1 MKREPTRKRVSCN
14 TITVFV
20 LDCWFCFSGRRIKFY
35 LLGKLLHKWENEV
48 TKTRQDVD
56 DKREERI

>member
-1 MKREPTRKRVSCN
+1 MKLS
-14 TITVFV
+14 
-20 LDCWFCFSGRRIKFY
+20 

-56 DKREERI
+56 DKREERT